1 MVVNTGGFA
10 NIENY
15 INEAINGQRHFFF
28 EIVDINE
35 CENNSTVSCN
45 SQSETCEN
53 TDGSY
58 LCICLPGFRKESS
71 TCKGKSVPH
80 WWFIQCML
88 YMNYFSYYTFVPLFF
103 VKWQQTN
110 LLLNILKQFTAN
122 TLSSLRFISEHL
134 VLTFKRIVKFIKV
147 RQVELTCS

>member
-1 MVVNTGGFA
+1 MKQSMDKG
-10 NIENY
+10 I
-15 INEAINGQRHFFF
+15 FFF

-80 WWFIQCML
+80 
-88 YMNYFSYYTFVPLFF
+88 
-103 VKWQQTN
+103 
-110 LLLNILKQFTAN
+110 
-122 TLSSLRFISEHL
+122 
-134 VLTFKRIVKFIKV
+134 
-147 RQVELTCS
+147 